1 MTATTTWRPS
11 LGAWIDD
18 AGTHFRVWAP
28 EATAV
33 SVVVEGSGARRPL
46 ASEGASGYFAGVF
59 RDLTAGTEY
68 RYRLN
73 EGQAFPDPASRSQP
87 HGVHGPSAVVDP
99 RRFNWK
105 AGGWTGIAP
114 DRLVIYELHVG
125 TFTPEGTFAGAA
137 DRLES
142 LARLG
147 ITAIELMPVADFPG
161 RRNWGY
167 DGVSL
172 FAPAHCYGSPDELR
186 RLVDRAHGLGLAVVL
201 DVVYNHLGPDGNYLP
216 AFSRH
221 YFTDR
226 HHTPWGSALNLD
238 QPRSR
243 EVRRFLIEN
252 ACYWIHEFRLDGL
265 RLDATHAIIDH
276 GPRHLVAELAAS
288 VRASVNDRRVW
299 ICAEDHRNLVGHLK
313 PESEGGWG
321 LDAVWADDLHHQLHR
336 RAAGDVEG
344 YYADFDGTAEDIA
357 RTLRQGWFYTGQPSR
372 RRGEPWGTHPEGIT
386 PERFVIC
393 LQNHD
398 QVGNRAL
405 GDRLHHVVE
414 PAMWRA
420 LSALLL
426 FAPQTPLLFM
436 GQEFAASTPF
446 LYFTDHHHEL
456 GRDVTAGRR
465 QEFQY
470 FSAFADPEQR
480 EAIPD
485 PQAESTFRQSA
496 LRWQE
501 RDEPGQVHVLRL
513 YEALLGLRATL
524 VAADAGAVDAV
535 AIDEH
540 SLALTRT
547 TRQGVPLTLVVYLGD
562 GGSVSVPGRPAT
574 TDRHGA
580 LRIALS
586 TEEAVFAPDPEVI
599 ALEMHENVARL
610 TFARPGAV
618 VLGHDW

>member
-28 EATAV
+28 EATSV
-33 SVVVEGSGARRPL
+33 SVVIEGSGTARPL

-59 RDLTAGTEY
+59 SDLADGTEY

-73 EGQAFPDPASRSQP
+73 EGRAFPDPASRWQP
-87 HGVHGPSAVVDP
+87 HGVHGASAVVDP
-99 RRFNWK
+99 RGFSWK
-105 AGGWTGIAP
+105 VQGRGSVAS

-125 TFTPEGTFAGAA
+125 AFTPQGTFAGAA
-137 DRLES
+137 ERLEA

-147 ITAIELMPVADFPG
+147 ITVIELMPVADFPG

-167 DGVSL
+167 DGASL
-172 FAPAHCYGSPDELR
+172 FAPARCYGSPDDLR
-186 RLVDRAHGLGLAVVL
+186 RLIDCAHGLGLAVIL

-216 AFSRH
+216 SFSRH

-252 ACYWIHEFRLDGL
+252 ACYWIHEFRFDGL
-265 RLDATHAIIDH
+265 RLDATHALVDDS
-276 GPRHLVAELAAS
+276 PRHLVAELAAS
-288 VRASVNDRRVW
+288 VRQSVNDRRVW
-299 ICAEDHRNLVGHLK
+299 ICAEDHRNLVGLLK

-321 LDAVWADDLHHQLHR
+321 LDAVWADDLHHQLRR
-336 RAAGDVEG
+336 RAAGDFEG
-344 YYADFDGTAEDIA
+344 YYADFDGSADDIA
-357 RTLRQGWFYTGQPSR
+357 RTLRQGWFYTGQQSR
-372 RRGEPWGTHPEGIT
+372 RRGEPRGTHTEGIA
-386 PERFVIC
+386 PHRFVIC

-426 FAPQTPLLFM
+426 FSPQTPLLFM

-446 LYFTDHHHEL
+446 LFFTDHDDEL

-470 FSAFADPEQR
+470 FSAFADPARR
-480 EAIPD
+480 ETIPD
-485 PQAESTFRQSA
+485 PQAEATFRQSTLNWSECA
-496 LRWQE
+496 Q
-501 RDEPGQVHVLRL
+501 PGHNEVLRL
-513 YEALLGLRATL
+513 YEALLKLRRTL
-524 VAADAGAVDAV
+524 VPVPAGAVEA
-535 AIDEH
+535 AALDER
-540 SLALTRT
+540 SVMLSRATAEGDRLALVVHLGNRGTVVVP
-547 TRQGVPLTLVVYLGD
+547 RQQP
-562 GGSVSVPGRPAT
+562 SAVSDPVK
-574 TDRHGA
+574 
-580 LRIALS
+580 RIAFS
-586 TEEAVFAPDPEVI
+586 TEDQAFASDPQPVV
-599 ALEMHENVARL
+599 LEIGENSERL
-610 TFARPGAV
+610 TFSRPGAV
-618 VLGHDW
+618 VLRL

>member
-28 EATAV
+28 EAASV
-33 SVVVEGSGARRPL
+33 SVVIEGSGTARPL

-59 RDLTAGTEY
+59 RDLAAGTEY

-73 EGQAFPDPASRSQP
+73 EGQAFPDPASRWQP

-99 RRFNWK
+99 RGFSWK
-105 AGGWTGIAP
+105 VQGRGSVAS

-125 TFTPEGTFAGAA
+125 AFTPQGTFAGAA
-137 DRLES
+137 ERLEA

-147 ITAIELMPVADFPG
+147 ITVIELMPVADFPG
-161 RRNWGY
+161 RWNWGY

-172 FAPAHCYGSPDELR
+172 FAPARCYGSPDDLR
-186 RLVDRAHGLGLAVVL
+186 RLVDCAHGLGLAIIL

-216 AFSRH
+216 TFSPY

-238 QPRSR
+238 QPHSPD
-243 EVRRFLIEN
+243 VRAFLIEN
-252 ACYWIHEFRLDGL
+252 AAYWIHEFRFDGL
-265 RLDATHAIIDH
+265 RLDATHALIDDS
-276 GPRHLVAELAAS
+276 PRHLVGELATTVRES
-288 VRASVNDRRVW
+288 VRERRVW
-299 ICAEDHRNLVGHLK
+299 ICAEDHRNLAAFLK

-321 LDAVWADDLHHQLHR
+321 LDAVWADDLHHQLRR

-372 RRGEPWGTHPEGIT
+372 RHGKPWGTHPEGIT
-386 PERFVIC
+386 PQRFVIC

-426 FAPQTPLLFM
+426 FSPQTPLLFM
-436 GQEFAASTPF
+436 GQEFVASTPF
-446 LYFTDHHHEL
+446 LYFTDHHDEL
-456 GRDVTAGRR
+456 GRDVTVGRR

-470 FSAFADPEQR
+470 FSAFADPERR
-480 EAIPD
+480 ETIPD

-496 LRWQE
+496 LRWPE
-501 RDEPGQVHVLRL
+501 RDEPGHVHVLRL
-513 YEALLGLRATL
+513 YEALLRLRATL
-524 VAADAGAVDAV
+524 VPVEAGAVDAL

-540 SLALTRT
+540 SLALTRA
-547 TRQGVPLTLVVYLGD
+547 TRQGVTLTLVVYLGD
-562 GGSVSVPGRPAT
+562 GGSVSVPESPAT
-574 TDRHGA
+574 VDRRGD
-580 LRIALS
+580 LRITFS
-586 TEEAVFAPDPEVI
+586 TEDAAFAPDPEPI
-599 ALEMHENVARL
+599 ALETHETVARL

-618 VLGHDW
+618 VLGRSP